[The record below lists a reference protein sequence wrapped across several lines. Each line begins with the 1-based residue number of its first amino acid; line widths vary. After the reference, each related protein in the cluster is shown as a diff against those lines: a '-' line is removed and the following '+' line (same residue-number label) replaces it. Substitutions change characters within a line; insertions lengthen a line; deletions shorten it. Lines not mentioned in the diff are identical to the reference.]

1 MTETND
7 PYSVRREKLVRD
19 RVPELIRAAGAEPS
33 VRVARDEQYGALLHA
48 KLYEEAAEFAAD
60 PVPAELADLLEVVL
74 AMADLIGCPPEE
86 LESARAAKAA
96 ERGGFSQRLVLG
108 IAEDRTLRR
117 PVVRKVRALL
127 LDQDEI
133 LLLRRTRPGRE
144 PYWTTPG
151 GRVEDDDPDLES
163 ALRRELWEE
172 LGGTVGP
179 VRRVLTFT
187 EQRPHADY
195 LHAFYVCRLESMDV
209 ALRCGP
215 EFDDPS
221 RGAYDVD
228 RFPCT
233 PQALTPLPL
242 WPRELR
248 DYLGEQAGSLAWLA
262 PGA

>member
-1 MTETND
+1 MSETTD
-7 PYSVRREKLVRD
+7 PYSARREKLVRD
-19 RVPELIRAAGAEPS
+19 RIPEIIRATGGEPS
-33 VRVARDEQYGALLHA
+33 VKVAHDEQYWALLHA

-60 PVPAELADLLEVVL
+60 PVPEELADLLEVVR
-74 AMADLIGCPPEE
+74 AMALMIDCSPEK
-86 LESARAAKAA
+86 LESVRAAKAEA
-96 ERGGFSQRLVLG
+96 RGGFARRFVLG
-108 IAEDRTLRR
+108 ISEDQALRR

-127 LDQDEI
+127 LDRDEI

-151 GRVEDDDPDLES
+151 GRVEGDDADLEA

-179 VRRVLTFT
+179 LRRVLTFT

-195 LHAFYVCRLESMDV
+195 AHAFYACRLESMDL
-209 ALRCGP
+209 ARRCGP
-215 EFDDPS
+215 EFDDPT
-221 RGAYDVD
+221 RGDYDVD

-233 PQALTPLPL
+233 AGALTALPL

-248 DYLGEQAGSLAWLA
+248 DYLGEQAESLPELA
-262 PGA
+262 PRM

>member
-1 MTETND
+1 MSETTD

-19 RVPELIRAAGAEPS
+19 RIPEIIRAAGGGPS
-33 VRVARDEQYGALLHA
+33 VKIAGDEQYWALLHA

-60 PVPAELADLLEVVL
+60 PVPEELADLLEVVR
-74 AMADLIGCPPEE
+74 AMAGLIGCSPEK
-86 LESARAAKAA
+86 LESVRAAKAEA
-96 ERGGFSQRLVLG
+96 RGGFTRRLVLG
-108 IAEDRTLRR
+108 ITEDETLRR

-133 LLLRRTRPGRE
+133 LLMRRTRPGRE

-151 GRVEDDDPDLES
+151 GRVEDDDADLEA

-179 VRRVLTFT
+179 LRRVLTFT

-195 LHAFYVCRLESMDV
+195 VHAFYACRLESMDV

-215 EFDDPS
+215 EFDDPT
-221 RGAYDVD
+221 RGGYDVD

-233 PQALTPLPL
+233 ADALTALPL

-248 DYLGEQAGSLAWLA
+248 DYLGEQAESLPELA
-262 PGA
+262 PAL